1 MGTCRRLPTL
11 SWKDSYVFWRFSARL
26 IRIEPDV
33 TRGLQDHESS
43 TACRAKSQ
51 FPMEWSDEFTLCDR
65 IGSWGGGAHGCAVHG
80 DDVDS
85 IIASGLCVGRFEFPY
100 MARRRT
106 TGKKAW
112 PDRLPILCEA
122 WRQAVEG
129 IDCSRLIVGGKSM
142 GGRVASII
150 ADEISAAGLVCL
162 GYPFHPPGKPEKVRT
177 EHLGGLRT
185 PSLFCQG
192 ERDTFGSQD
201 EVVGYVL
208 SPAIRLEWLGDG
220 DHGFKPRQKSGR
232 TLEQNLAQ
240 TAVAV
245 SDFVHSLGAP

>member
-1 MGTCRRLPTL
+1 MNRAPHVEQKASFLWNGPMN
-11 SWKDSYVFWRFSARL
+11 SPYVIVLAHGPG
-26 IRIEPDV
+26 EPMDAPFME
-33 TRGLQDHESS
+33 TMS
-43 TACRAKSQ
+43 TALSQ
-51 FPMEWSDEFTLCDR
+51 
-65 IGSWGGGAHGCAVHG
+65 
-80 DDVDS
+80 
-85 IIASGLCVGRFEFPY
+85 SGLRVGRFEFPY

-220 DHGFKPRQKSGR
+220 GHGFKPRQKSGR